1 MTRDEAKKYYLE
13 NDVFL
18 YGYSDD
24 VNDDIEGTVE
34 CVINGI
40 YDSLNRRKCSNCKKQ
55 NTFMCPVTSFD
66 ANIEDFSC
74 NRWESK

>member
-13 NDVFL
+13 DKTFL
-18 YGYSDD
+18 YGYDKNDND
-24 VNDDIEGTVE
+24 VEVVVS
-34 CVINGI
+34 CVIDGI

-66 ANIEDFSC
+66 SNIEDFSC
-74 NRWESK
+74 NRWETK